1 MSITPSKYIK
11 ENRKKS
17 TFNFKQSLTDRI
29 GADTFNT
36 DIEQF
41 NKDYSADYLSNWHSA
56 EDINTYY
63 DRLSSLNDRTKAYQ
77 SYVNLYGT
85 DEQKSVLGDI
95 GKQISAYGEM
105 IGKRQDV
112 LDYYA
117 NFDNAESYNAAVE
130 EAKRQEIEDENFYN
144 SYDVEGARKRLEA
157 LSKNFKSPIQDP
169 VGYIADFGQYY
180 GNLENEMKDLESNIE
195 RWENIEKGKYYSQY
209 TQEAEYNP
217 AYSKHGNLYESVYMG
232 AKSGPMKTY
241 GDVFKE
247 AKNKYKYQYM
257 TKDEKKKFYALWENE
272 GEKAAAEYIDYL
284 TPYLYSRSQENRS
297 EKTKDDLFWTSV
309 GTAIEDVFLVPIE
322 QLNRY
327 VEYGVTGKSEFNLT
341 AQEVELAQGAVKDDM
356 SGFGSFLYSTTV
368 SGATSVAASAI
379 SSVAGGPVG
388 EVLLGLSAAAHAQN
402 DVLSRGGNSNQAV
415 VGGIAAGA
423 FEALFEHLSI
433 SKLIDSKPKNW
444 VKAFSDKD
452 WEKALKDAVGEF
464 AESMGVNA
472 SEEMLTEIANIAFDM
487 VNTGE
492 LSNAAIQYNE
502 LIESGVPKEQAFW
515 KTVGSNIA
523 QVLEAGASGAL
534 MGAGFSAIGGGVGL
548 AKVDKARRKLGKSN
562 ISGGKTATLI
572 EEATEYFKGEE
583 YKKQQALIQKVEK
596 GLADNKQGR
605 SQQRNIGK
613 LIEAYVEANYKEQ
626 NRELAE
632 DSVNNIEK
640 TKKTI
645 ENEATKTKVD
655 NTNPTITN
663 DNLPKI
669 LGFKEGKLS
678 ETVIETENGATAF
691 TEESAANADIGT
703 LYACAIRLG
712 NTQSANNFVQNWGG
726 KTDPFQYY
734 LDFLKFQMRGTYAPD
749 SYDKTM
755 TDYAGVKMSP
765 AAKHAAF
772 QSGISLRESTKEK
785 ITKQSEALKGEYEK
799 LGGKAK
805 KGKFN
810 DSKLNYSA
818 LTKEQKDVVNFTR
831 ILSDYLGVNV
841 EFFVSQKGKRGAN
854 GYYKAKNNTIYLD
867 IYAGIGNKESYSAIK
882 DCLINTMS
890 HEIVHNMKVTAP
902 TEYAALRDF
911 IIDKLSK
918 QEGYDLDAKI
928 EQIIAENSD
937 QGFTVEDAIE
947 EIVAMSCED
956 LLGSSEKLQTTLTEF
971 YAQNEK
977 AANSFTKY
985 VREVL
990 NRLKAFFEKIIGK
1003 KSIAEESQ
1011 LMAKQS
1017 AEFISELQKRYDAAL
1032 LAMREG
1038 NAVRNTL
1045 GNLTATEQVTLAE
1058 NGIAVDESTGDV
1070 HKVRNS
1076 VRYSTANKDAQGNII
1091 DLVTVGKKSFN
1102 TEAIAKLVA
1111 TATGRSIEDAR
1122 KWVHSEIT
1130 IANLVMDNPEF
1141 LDFEPD
1147 DRYQGIKKNSDYPQG
1162 TVDLSNLCP
1171 KREEFTTMFDLLQKK
1186 YPDKLFTAADVAS
1199 MREILKNHGITVACG
1214 ACFVEDRRQLLGE
1227 IADTY
1232 INMWKEA
1239 VENGTPLQKTNAE
1252 GKKIKLQVTAALA
1265 KQYGLTKGADIMA
1278 TDKYIPTQ
1286 YDLTTYEGF
1295 KLLEKNHPLVAMGFN
1310 RYNNSRGQQAGR
1322 LIEGRAEYDRQI
1334 LGWAPNKVKTVNNNG
1349 GLRIFSFSDFEVVHL
1364 LDLVQVIIDCAA
1376 MGVKIQGYTKI
1387 PAFARLVRNTGI
1399 KLNRSLIPKG
1409 ETGIKIVNGKEAL
1422 DIDLVEGIDIEDEN
1436 FLDESDNDNV
1446 GNIIIGINPKQ
1457 IGIAMLD
1464 DFIDY
1469 IIPFHTNK
1477 SKDICRKLGVGEWN
1491 NYKESQHEK
1500 DIETG
1505 KASKHNVNIYT
1516 QVINKY
1522 HPTNKT
1528 EFVDA
1533 FLKECRSQ
1541 KKVPRYSEFLY
1552 KEYKSDG
1559 AYSDEGGRF
1568 DYTYREGYHK
1578 LLVDFKMFD
1587 KEGNIL
1593 PQGDIVPELDDA
1605 FMAEL
1610 LDKEI
1615 ARKKDYTF
1623 PQEVYDEIDRVFGDG
1638 DKVMKQA
1645 RENTSNYLE
1654 YDKPITLKDIELLR
1668 SIGRKSINE
1677 FTSEDIE
1684 KAQKWAYKFYKELG
1698 VKSPFFR
1705 AWFGD
1710 WREYDDVSRVRTVTV
1725 PTIDISQAF
1734 LEPGDYKI
1742 EDAGWT
1748 VHAGKV
1754 LNDDTRHHSGGN
1766 RINVKS
1772 LNAIRDILQNAVLLD
1787 TIVSQQDTNKKSA
1800 NTAFLHKLYTIIT
1813 YDSKPYIAKITV
1825 EEYYNETIKD
1835 VSKRAYNLKAI
1846 KIEPTGGQLGN
1857 DSSSSVPDISSI
1869 KSISDLFA
1877 LVKQYDKEFS
1887 PKTSNPLLLD
1897 ENKQPRVFYHGT
1909 NAEFFVFDAIRT
1921 SRTTKRY
1928 ADGFYFTTEKKVAEK
1943 WGKVRANEKG
1953 GNPIVMACFLDVKNP
1968 LIMTAK
1974 EYQRLGFDDKYRD
1987 SVLQKLIANKND
1999 GIIIYPE
2006 EERIPGVFADSYN
2019 YDVGD
2024 SVYHNAEKYGITDK
2038 DYAWW
2043 LNRAVENPDFTAI
2056 QVAVFSPEQIKS
2068 ATDNVGTFDSSNPDI
2083 RYQKRIETPGASEVL
2098 SDLFRDNPNLNG
2110 YAEQKQELKSYKE
2123 LLRSVRVNEQR
2134 IAEIDAEIKSLK
2146 SKHAQSGK
2154 GTRIAEL
2161 YEMRKRAENRVKE
2174 KQNRMFKMEA
2184 TSLKEVIQKET
2195 ARLLTERSK
2204 EERDLS
2210 KKQQKEIRENYA
2222 RREYIKKIEDRAKG
2236 FREALTKNSKDK
2248 HIPEP
2253 FKAVVADMITAL
2265 DFSSKRKLE
2274 GKEETKKDINLAK
2287 AFRKMANVLNL
2298 QNVDGSI
2305 GEVQNFLM
2313 LCDIDESFVKE
2324 FTDLAEKIN
2333 DIADEFG
2340 QQSETVLRYMTAE
2353 QLRQVNS
2360 LLYRL
2365 GKQINKVNELIGN
2378 NLTRNA
2384 NDLAIEF
2391 INEAEKFT
2399 IAKKKNQAIEFLD
2412 LKNTTPIYFFKR
2424 MGKVGVSIFNEFADG
2439 FDRESDLVKQIID
2452 FTEKTYTAKEVK
2464 EWSESVHKFTA
2475 ADGKKLYLTTAD
2487 MMYFYMLNK
2496 RGQGL
2501 KHIEGAGVEA
2511 EEIKGK
2517 AEGDKVKKKYLNDA
2531 EGVTISDKI
2540 KMDIIGE
2547 LTPRQIEVADKLQHF
2562 MSTTC
2567 AAWGNEISMKRF
2579 GIKQFLEENYVPI
2592 YSSGNTVNKDNS
2604 SPATNDT
2611 YATLNMS
2618 FSQLVDENANN
2629 RIMLKN
2635 AFDVFA
2641 DHTTKMAKYNAF
2653 AVPLLDIRKFL
2664 NYKAKYHTKE
2674 DLETDKSFH
2683 TKEVL
2688 AILDKHYGKEY
2699 MAYLDNFIKDIAGE
2713 GRPETRVSAF
2723 LTKFMSKYKVA
2734 AVAANLRVALL
2745 QGTSYLRVSSVLD
2758 EKYLVKEIKDSPQ
2771 IRRAM
2776 RDMEKYSGIAKW
2788 KALGYHD
2795 VNVTKSVTDK
2805 IKHADTWVDKTIEAT
2820 MKPVELA
2827 DKITWASIWLAC
2839 EEEVKD
2845 TQKLQRES
2853 DEFYNAVALRF
2864 REVIYAT
2871 QVVDSPLAKSDFM
2884 RSKDRLDVVFASF
2897 MSEPTLSY
2905 NLLLDAYHEIADTKR
2920 RGEKIK
2926 AKNVKR
2932 VGRLVIAYVTSSIAQ
2947 SVVASLV
2954 DALRATGDDEDEEY
2968 IDSFVENFLS
2978 NIVEELSPLYKLP
2991 VIKDILGGFHKGLLK
3006 KYYSQPRMDIAVFE
3020 RVGTAVNSIVRSIAG
3035 EYSIIKTVKDVLDAI
3050 SSATG
3055 LPLSNVLRDVKSI
3068 WGNVMKWFN
3077 S

>member
-1 MSITPSKYIK
+1 MGVK
-11 ENRKKS
+11 ERYEERKKQSATGGVKERHDLQTKSNFS
-17 TFNFKQSLTDRI
+17 TI
-29 GADTFNT
+29 NT

-77 SYVNLYGT
+77 TYVNRYGT

-95 GKQISAYGEM
+95 GKQISAYDEM

-112 LDYYA
+112 LDYYGT
-117 NFDNAESYNAAVE
+117 FKDAE
-130 EAKRQEIEDENFYN
+130 
-144 SYDVEGARKRLEA
+144 
-157 LSKNFKSPIQDP
+157 
-169 VGYIADFGQYY
+169 
-180 GNLENEMKDLESNIE
+180 
-195 RWENIEKGKYYSQY
+195 
-209 TQEAEYNP
+209 
-217 AYSKHGNLYESVYMG
+217 AYSNALAYE
-232 AKSGPMKTY
+232 T
-241 GDVFKE
+241 
-247 AKNKYKYQYM
+247 
-257 TKDEKKKFYALWENE
+257 
-272 GEKAAAEYIDYL
+272 EKAAKSKAEQERIASLDIDAARAEIANIDKQVAQYESNKKKVYAVPNANINEVEAYARDMNNRIQAL
-284 TPYLYSRSQENRS
+284 KEQKTSLESDVTAKELYDRNKMYTDILGS
-297 EKTKDDLFWTSV
+297 
-309 GTAIEDVFLVPIE
+309 
-322 QLNRY
+322 
-327 VEYGVTGKSEFNLT
+327 SEFASFVPTDDGRYDSVEMANKPVKKRYDNYTSIPEVQYKRNASRRYEHMTDDEYKLYQYLKEAYGQEVARQYAYDLDNELISRQQEEIAGFAESHPVLGTIASLAIAPFQGLEFVGGGLGYALTGDMIQGALT
-341 AQEVELAQGAVKDDM
+341 ATTSALREGASPD
-356 SGFGSFLYSTTV
+356 SNFGKFLYNTV
-368 SGATSVAASAI
+368 TSGVDSVLATAL
-379 SSVAGGPVG
+379 AGKGGGVI
-388 EVLLGLSAAAHAQN
+388 LGLSAASSTMN
-402 DVLSRGGNSNQAV
+402 DVLARGGTAEQALTS
-415 VGGIAAGA
+415 GIASG
-423 FEALFEHLSI
+423 LFEGFFESFSI
-433 SKLIDSKPKNW
+433 GKLKSMKPEEIVKNFK
-444 VKAFSDKD
+444 VFAQN
-452 WEKALKDAVGEF
+452 ALKSVAT
-464 AESMGVNA
+464 NA
-472 SEEMLTEIANIAFDM
+472 SEELATEVANIIFDTSYM
-487 VNTGE
+487 GE
-492 LSNAAIQYNE
+492 LSNVSMMLDQYRSQGLTEEEAKRKVAHN
-502 LIESGVPKEQAFW
+502 LG
-515 KTVGSNIA
+515 A
-523 QVLEAGASGAL
+523 QVLEAAASGAL
-534 MGAGFSAIGGGVGL
+534 IGGGMTAIGGGVGL

-572 EEATEYFKGEE
+572 EEATEAFKGEGNAE
-583 YKKQQALIQKVEK
+583 QQALIKKVEK

-613 LIEAYVEANYKEQ
+613 LIEAYAEAKYKEQ
-626 NRELAE
+626 NREIAE
-632 DSVNNIEK
+632 QSVENIEK

-712 NTQSANNFVQNWGG
+712 NTQSANNFVQNWDG

-785 ITKQSEALKGEYEK
+785 ITKQSEELKGEYEK

-977 AANSFTKY
+977 AANSFNKF

-1003 KSIAEESQ
+1003 KSESAESQ
-1011 LMAKQS
+1011 IMAKQS
-1017 AEFISELQKRYDAAL
+1017 VEFISELQKRYDVAL
-1032 LAMREG
+1032 LAVKEG
-1038 NAVRNTL
+1038 NAVRNTQ
-1045 GNLTATEQVTLAE
+1045 NATE
-1058 NGIAVDESTGDV
+1058 
-1070 HKVRNS
+1070 
-1076 VRYSTANKDAQGNII
+1076 
-1091 DLVTVGKKSFN
+1091 
-1102 TEAIAKLVA
+1102 
-1111 TATGRSIEDAR
+1111 
-1122 KWVHSEIT
+1122 
-1130 IANLVMDNPEF
+1130 
-1141 LDFEPD
+1141 
-1147 DRYQGIKKNSDYPQG
+1147 
-1162 TVDLSNLCP
+1162 
-1171 KREEFTTMFDLLQKK
+1171 
-1186 YPDKLFTAADVAS
+1186 
-1199 MREILKNHGITVACG
+1199 
-1214 ACFVEDRRQLLGE
+1214 GE
-1227 IADTY
+1227 
-1232 INMWKEA
+1232 
-1239 VENGTPLQKTNAE
+1239 
-1252 GKKIKLQVTAALA
+1252 
-1265 KQYGLTKGADIMA
+1265 
-1278 TDKYIPTQ
+1278 
-1286 YDLTTYEGF
+1286 
-1295 KLLEKNHPLVAMGFN
+1295 
-1310 RYNNSRGQQAGR
+1310 
-1322 LIEGRAEYDRQI
+1322 
-1334 LGWAPNKVKTVNNNG
+1334 
-1349 GLRIFSFSDFEVVHL
+1349 
-1364 LDLVQVIIDCAA
+1364 
-1376 MGVKIQGYTKI
+1376 
-1387 PAFARLVRNTGI
+1387 
-1399 KLNRSLIPKG
+1399 
-1409 ETGIKIVNGKEAL
+1409 
-1422 DIDLVEGIDIEDEN
+1422 
-1436 FLDESDNDNV
+1436 
-1446 GNIIIGINPKQ
+1446 
-1457 IGIAMLD
+1457 
-1464 DFIDY
+1464 
-1469 IIPFHTNK
+1469 
-1477 SKDICRKLGVGEWN
+1477 
-1491 NYKESQHEK
+1491 
-1500 DIETG
+1500 
-1505 KASKHNVNIYT
+1505 
-1516 QVINKY
+1516 
-1522 HPTNKT
+1522 
-1528 EFVDA
+1528 
-1533 FLKECRSQ
+1533 
-1541 KKVPRYSEFLY
+1541 
-1552 KEYKSDG
+1552 
-1559 AYSDEGGRF
+1559 
-1568 DYTYREGYHK
+1568 
-1578 LLVDFKMFD
+1578 
-1587 KEGNIL
+1587 
-1593 PQGDIVPELDDA
+1593 
-1605 FMAEL
+1605 
-1610 LDKEI
+1610 
-1615 ARKKDYTF
+1615 
-1623 PQEVYDEIDRVFGDG
+1623 
-1638 DKVMKQA
+1638 KVMRQA
-1645 RENTSNYLE
+1645 RANTSNYLE
-1654 YDKPITLKDIELLR
+1654 YDKPITLKDIEVLR

-1677 FTSEDIE
+1677 FTSKDIE
-1684 KAQKWAYKFYKELG
+1684 KAQKWAYKFYKEQKLG
-1698 VKSPFFR
+1698 TKSPFFR

-1710 WREYDDVSRVRTVTV
+1710 WREYDDVSRVHTVTV

-1742 EDAGWT
+1742 EDVGWT

-1897 ENKQPRVFYHGT
+1897 ENKEPRVFYHGT
-1909 NAEFFVFDAIRT
+1909 NADFWAFDENRIGSGAT
-1921 SRTTKRY
+1921 LFASQGK
-1928 ADGFYFTTEKKVAEK
+1928 GFYFTENKQAADKYAKGARVIEAYLSLKKPFVFVDKSNSEANKLLDEFAEQQGREK
-1943 WGKVRANEKG
+1943 RLSDFANYANYEQRTG
-1953 GNPIVMACFLDVKNP
+1953 AILSPIVKGDGAAFTKFL
-1968 LIMTAK
+1968 
-1974 EYQRLGFDDKYRD
+1974 EERGY
-1987 SVLQKLIANKND
+1987 D
-1999 GIIIYPE
+1999 GIIYT
-2006 EERIPGVFADSYN
+2006 SYN
-2019 YDVGD
+2019 YDESKAD
-2024 SVYHNAEKYGITDK
+2024 LTCIAFHS
-2038 DYAWW
+2038 
-2043 LNRAVENPDFTAI
+2043 
-2056 QVAVFSPEQIKS
+2056 SQIKS
-2068 ATDNVGTFDSSNPDI
+2068 ATDNIGTFDSSNPDI
-2083 RYQKRIETPGASEVL
+2083 RYQKRTENTTNRELLANALESTIDTSTEEGKAQLERLKDYKASVKRIATLEKQRA
-2098 SDLFRDNPNLNG
+2098 DLVEKGMELMRKKG
-2110 YAEQKQELKSYKE
+2110 KSAEENAELKSIWEKTKSLEKRISLHDKE
-2123 LLRSVRVNEQR
+2123 LLRLE
-2134 IAEIDAEIKSLK
+2134 ALK
-2146 SKHAQSGK
+2146 PIQ
-2154 GTRIAEL
+2154 TLL
-2161 YEMRKRAENRVKE
+2161 YRE
-2174 KQNRMFKMEA
+2174 KAKA
-2184 TSLKEVIQKET
+2184 AKK
-2195 ARLLTERSK
+2195 A
-2204 EERDLS
+2204 
-2210 KKQQKEIRENYA
+2210 KKQGTEKQKEIRENYTK
-2222 RREYIKKIEDRAKG
+2222 REYIKKIEDRVKG

-2253 FKAVVADMITAL
+2253 FKAVVSDMITAL
-2265 DFSSKRKLE
+2265 DFSSKRLLE
-2274 GKEETKKDINLAK
+2274 GKAETKKDIKLAK
-2287 AFRKMANVLNL
+2287 AFRQMANVLNL
-2298 QNVDGSI
+2298 QNIEGSA
-2305 GEVQNFLM
+2305 GDVQNFLEQ
-2313 LCDIDESFVKE
+2313 CDIDESFIKE
-2324 FTDLAEKIN
+2324 FTELSEKIN
-2333 DIADEFG
+2333 DISDEFG

-2452 FTEKTYTAKEVK
+2452 FAEKTYTAKEVK
-2464 EWSESVHKFTA
+2464 EWSESVHEFTA

-2531 EGVTISDKI
+2531 EGVTISDKT

-2592 YSSGNTVNKDNS
+2592 YSSGNTVKKDNS

-2699 MAYLDNFIKDIAGE
+2699 RAYLDNFIKDIAGE
-2713 GRPETRVSAF
+2713 GRTETRGSAL

-2745 QGTSYLRVSSVLD
+2745 QGTSYFRVSSVLD

-2820 MKPVELA
+2820 MKPAELA

-2839 EEEVKD
+2839 EEEIKD
-2845 TQKLQRES
+2845 TKKLTRES

-2884 RSKDRLDVVFASF
+2884 RSKDRWDVVFASF

-2968 IDSFVENFLS
+2968 IDSFIENFLG

-3006 KYYSQPRMDIAVFE
+3006 KYYSQSRMDIAVFE
-3020 RVGTAVNSIVRSIAG
+3020 RVGTAINSVWRTIAG
-3035 EYSIIKTVKDVLDAI
+3035 KYSTTKLVKDILDAV
-3050 SSATG
+3050 SSFSG